1 MIMNITKYIAL
12 TFIILVVLILFSCKK
27 DELKLQKL
35 EISSETVLKGTTSAQ
50 ITVNYSY
57 PTNLKR
63 VDGYVSTMS
72 SMAVT
77 NKATAA
83 IDGKTFVVK
92 FQDLEANTTYYYQF
106 EYSNGIDE
114 IFTEVKSFTTNDY
127 NTPTVTTS
135 DVTNITA
142 AISATCGG
150 NVTDDGGLTV
160 TARGVCWSTS
170 PNPTINDSHTTDGAG
185 IGAFTSSLSNLSDYA
200 TYYVRAYATNS
211 KGTRYGNQ
219 VMFMTAGG
227 SISFTVNGV
236 TFEMVDVA
244 GGTFTMG
251 GTSEQGSDVYDNE
264 LPTHS
269 VTLSSFHL
277 GKYEVTQALWQAV
290 MGSNPSY
297 FSGSDQPVEQVSWN
311 DCQEFIT
318 QLNQLCSSQ
327 LNGKQFT
334 LPTEAQWEY
343 AARGGN
349 QSMHYKYSGNN
360 TIGNV
365 AWCYDN
371 SGSTTHS
378 VGTKSPNELGIYDMS
393 GNVWE
398 WCQDWYGSYSSSSQT
413 NPTGP
418 SSGYYRVY
426 RGGSWSYNAEYCR
439 VSNRNYYDLVNHYG
453 NLGFRLALVQ

>member
-1 MIMNITKYIAL
+1 MSNAT
-12 TFIILVVLILFSCKK
+12 
-27 DELKLQKL
+27 
-35 EISSETVLKGTTSAQ
+35 
-50 ITVNYSY
+50 TVNGEINDRRFIVRFK
-57 PTNLKR
+57 NL
-63 VDGYVSTMS
+63 V
-72 SMAVT
+72 
-77 NKATAA
+77 
-83 IDGKTFVVK
+83 
-92 FQDLEANTTYYYQF
+92 ANTQYHYYY
-106 EYSNGIDE
+106 EYNSGVDVIK
-114 IFTEVKSFTTNDY
+114 TAVKYVATNDY
-127 NTPTVTTS
+127 SMPTVTTNE
-135 DVTNITA
+135 VTNIT

-398 WCQDWYGSYSSSSQT
+398 WCQDWYGSYSSSQT

>member
-1 MIMNITKYIAL
+1 MKNKLIYII
-12 TFIILVVLILFSCKK
+12 IILSVLFSTCKK
-27 DELKLQKL
+27 DELKIVDV
-35 EISSETVLKGTTSAQ
+35 EINNETVVKGTNSAQ

-72 SMAVT
+72 SMTVT

-114 IFTEVKSFTTNDY
+114 ILTEVKSFTTNDY

-142 AISATCGG
+142 ISATCGG
-150 NVTDDGGLTV
+150 NVTDDGGFTV
-160 TARGVCWSTS
+160 AARGVCWSTS

-185 IGAFTSSLSNLSDYA
+185 IGAFTSSLSNLSDYT

-219 VMFMTAGG
+219 VMFTATDN
-227 SISFTVNGV
+227 ISFTVNGV
-236 TFEMVDVA
+236 TFEMVAVA

-264 LPTHS
+264 LPTHN

-297 FSGSDQPVEQVSWN
+297 FSGNDQPVERVSWN

-349 QSMHYKYSGNN
+349 QSMHYKYSGSNS
-360 TIGNV
+360 IDDV
-365 AWCYDN
+365 AWYTSN
-371 SGSTTHS
+371 SGSKTHQ

-398 WCQDWYGSYSSSSQT
+398 WCQDWYGSYSSGSQT

-418 SSGYYRVY
+418 SSGSGRVN
-426 RGGSWSYNAEYCR
+426 RGGSWNFNAKYCR
-439 VSNRNYYDLVNHYG
+439 VSHRYNSNPVNRSRD
-453 NLGFRLALVQ
+453 LGFRLALVQ

>member
-1 MIMNITKYIAL
+1 
-12 TFIILVVLILFSCKK
+12 
-27 DELKLQKL
+27 
-35 EISSETVLKGTTSAQ
+35 
-50 ITVNYSY
+50 
-57 PTNLKR
+57 
-63 VDGYVSTMS
+63 
-72 SMAVT
+72 
-77 NKATAA
+77 
-83 IDGKTFVVK
+83 
-92 FQDLEANTTYYYQF
+92 
-106 EYSNGIDE
+106 
-114 IFTEVKSFTTNDY
+114 
-127 NTPTVTTS
+127 
-135 DVTNITA
+135 
-142 AISATCGG
+142 
-150 NVTDDGGLTV
+150 
-160 TARGVCWSTS
+160 
-170 PNPTINDSHTTDGAG
+170 
-185 IGAFTSSLSNLSDYA
+185 
-200 TYYVRAYATNS
+200 
-211 KGTRYGNQ
+211 
-219 VMFMTAGG
+219 MFMTAGEN
-227 SISFTVNGV
+227 ISFTVNGV
-236 TFEMVDVA
+236 TFEMVAVA

-251 GTSEQGSDVYDNE
+251 GTSEQGSDVLSDE

-269 VTLSSFHL
+269 VTLSNFHI

-349 QSMHYKYSGNN
+349 QSMHYKYSGSN

-398 WCQDWYGSYSSSSQT
+398 WCQDWYGSYSSGSQT

-418 SSGYYRVY
+418 SSGSYRVY
-426 RGGSWSYNAEYCR
+426 RGGSWINDAGSCR
-439 VSNRNYYDLVNHYG
+439 VSYRINIIPGNRNYA
-453 NLGFRLALVQ
+453 LGFRLALVQ